1 MKLKKYRGQHL
12 LTDVNMLNKIAGSA
26 NLSKSDHIIE
36 IGAGTGLLTE
46 ILAETAEKVMSFE
59 IDKEFEGELR
69 EMEAQHPNIT
79 LVFGDYMKWDMEDFL
94 AKDEHKWRIVANIP
108 YNITSPILEKL
119 ITEGRQY
126 LTDAHILMQKEVAQ
140 RITAKPGTKDYGRLS
155 VFVQYFC
162 ETKLLYTVP
171 PTVFEPPPQ
180 VDSAVLYMKF
190 KDYNEVQVNKKFESV
205 FFNIVKASFA
215 LRRKQLQK
223 TLRGALQGFSADE
236 VKGIL
241 EKAGIDG
248 TRRGETLSMAE
259 FEKLALI
266 VMG

>member
-12 LTDVNMLNKIAGSA
+12 LVDVNMLNKIADSA
-26 NLSKSDHIIE
+26 HIKKDDHIIE

-46 ILAETAEKVMSFE
+46 LLAEAAKEVMSFE

-69 EMEAQHPNIT
+69 EIEAQHPNLR

-94 AKDEHKWRIVANIP
+94 AKDENKWRIVANIP

-126 LTDAHILMQKEVAQ
+126 LTDAHILMQKEVAL

-162 ETKLLYTVP
+162 DVKMLYTVP
-171 PTVFEPPPQ
+171 PTVFEPPPK

-190 KDYNEVQVNKKFESV
+190 KDYNEVQVNKKFEAV

-223 TLRGALQGFSADE
+223 TLRGALQGFSAEE
-236 VKGIL
+236 VKRIL

-248 TRRGETLSMAE
+248 TRRGETLNMEE
-259 FEKLALI
+259 FEKLALTVI
-266 VMG
+266 G

>member
-12 LTDVNMLNKIAGSA
+12 LVDCNMLNKIAESA
-26 NLSKSDHIIE
+26 HINKDDHIIE

-46 ILAETAEKVMSFE
+46 LLAEAAESVMSFE
-59 IDKEFEGELR
+59 IDKEFEGELKGI
-69 EMEAQHPNIT
+69 ESQHPNLKVI
-79 LVFGDYMKWDMEDFL
+79 FGDFMKWDMEEFL
-94 AKDEHKWRIVANIP
+94 EKDSNKWRIVANIP

-119 ITEGRQY
+119 IMEGRQH
-126 LTDAHILMQKEVAQ
+126 LADAHILMQKEVAQ

-162 ETKLLYTVP
+162 EAKLLYTVP
-171 PTVFEPPPQ
+171 PTVFEPPPK

-190 KDYNEVQVNKKFESV
+190 KDYSELQVNKKFEAV

-223 TLRGALQGFSADE
+223 TLRSALQGFTAEE

-241 EKAGIDG
+241 ERSGIDG
-248 TRRGETLSMAE
+248 TRRGETLSMEE
-259 FEKLALI
+259 FERIALT